1 MSAVDDVKQ
10 KIDIVDVIGQYVQLK
25 KVGRNFKAL
34 CPFHNEKTPSFIVF
48 PDQGTWHCFGA
59 CGTGGDVFT
68 FLMRRENIDFS
79 EALRRLA
86 SRAGVELVRESPG
99 ENQERKRLRE
109 ILAAAAAHYHY
120 LLKNHPA
127 AQFARDYT
135 ARRFISPEMIEQFE
149 LGFALNDWEAMKSFL
164 VGKGYAIH
172 DLEAAG
178 LVIKSEHE
186 QGGYYDRFRGR
197 LMFPIRNRSG
207 EVTGFGARALD
218 DAEPKYLNSPQTALF
233 DKSAT
238 LYGLELAKDA
248 IREQNLAI
256 IVEGYMDVI
265 GAHQAGFKNVVASLG
280 TALTE
285 KQLGLLKRL
294 TQRYALALDPD
305 AAGEEATKR
314 GLEIAREALTRK
326 TIPVPMGAGLIGFE
340 ERLEAELLVI
350 PMPHG
355 QDPDEIIHDD
365 PARWREL
372 VDHAEP
378 LVDFYFRVM
387 TRDLDLKAP
396 RGKTIAVRRL
406 MPIIREIGDGVQRAH
421 YTQQLARLVQVS
433 EQTIMQEIAQH
444 PPRRAARGIKP
455 PIADPAT
462 SSRVEGTVDPALRT
476 NSKLDEYCLTL
487 ALHTPEHLPR
497 IDFLEA
503 EDFSEAD
510 SRALFIA
517 LREFA
522 LQAELF
528 DREAFRE
535 SLDDA
540 LKTRCDDLLARAA
553 QLPNLNEPD
562 LAREIEI
569 AAYRLRQSHDKAEL
583 TDLEFLIRE
592 QDSERDS
599 DEKRMLH
606 ERAELLRKRIATNQK
621 ALSARSVIRTR
632 AVSIA
637 GLY

>member
-1 MSAVDDVKQ
+1 MSVVDDVKQ

-25 KVGRNFKAL
+25 KAGRNFKAL

-59 CGTGGDVFT
+59 CNTGGDVFT
-68 FLMRRENIDFS
+68 FLMRRENIDFG

-86 SRAGVELVRESPG
+86 QRAGVELIRESPG
-99 ENQERKRLRE
+99 ESQERKRLRE
-109 ILAAAAAHYHY
+109 ILTAAAAHYHY
-120 LLKNHPA
+120 LLKNHPD
-127 AQFARDYT
+127 AQFTRDYI
-135 ARRFISPEMIEQFE
+135 AKRFISPETAAQFE
-149 LGFALNDWEAMKSFL
+149 LGFALNEWEAMKSFL
-164 VGKGYAIH
+164 IGKGYAIH

-207 EVTGFGARALD
+207 EVIGFGARALND
-218 DAEPKYLNSPQTALF
+218 EEPKYLNSPQTALF
-233 DKSAT
+233 DKSGT
-238 LYGLELAKDA
+238 LYGLDLAKDA
-248 IREQNLAI
+248 IREQNLAV

-294 TQRYALALDPD
+294 TKRYALALDPD

-314 GLEIAREALTRK
+314 GLEVAREALTRK
-326 TIPVPMGAGLIGFE
+326 TVPVPMGAGLIGFE
-340 ERLEAELLVI
+340 ERLEAELFII
-350 PMPHG
+350 PMPLG

-365 PARWREL
+365 PARWHEL

-387 TRDLDLKAP
+387 TRDLDLSAP
-396 RGKTIAVRRL
+396 RDKTRAVKRL
-406 MPIIREIGDGVQRAH
+406 VPIIREIGDAVQRAH

-433 EQTIMQEIAQH
+433 EQTITQEIVQH
-444 PPRRAARGIKP
+444 APRRAARSKSQV
-455 PIADPAT
+455 ADHVTPSGVEEAVEPVL
-462 SSRVEGTVDPALRT
+462 RVS
-476 NSKLDEYCLTL
+476 SKLDEYCLML
-487 ALHTPEHLPR
+487 ALNTPEHLSR

-503 EDFSEAD
+503 EDFSEAA
-510 SRALFIA
+510 SRALFSA
-517 LREFA
+517 LRNFA
-522 LQAELF
+522 SQTELF

-535 SLDDA
+535 SLDDS
-540 LKTRCDDLLARAA
+540 LKTLCDDLLSRAA

-562 LAREIEI
+562 LAREIEV
-569 AAYRLRQSHDKAEL
+569 AAYRLRLSRDKAAL
-583 TDLEFLIRE
+583 TNLEFLIRE

-599 DEKRMLH
+599 DETRMLH

-621 ALSARSVIRTR
+621 ALSARSLVKTY
-632 AVSIA
+632 AASA
-637 GLY
+637 PGTY

>member
-1 MSAVDDVKQ
+1 MSVVDDVKQ

-25 KVGRNFKAL
+25 KAGRNFKAL

-59 CGTGGDVFT
+59 CATGGDVFS
-68 FLMRRENIDFS
+68 FLMKKENIDFG

-86 SRAGVELVRESPG
+86 QRAGVELVRESPG
-99 ENQERKRLRE
+99 ESQERKRLRE

-127 AQFARDYT
+127 AQFARDYV
-135 ARRFISPEMIEQFE
+135 AKRFISPETAAQFE
-149 LGFALNDWEAMKSFL
+149 LGFALSEWEAMKSYL

-207 EVTGFGARALD
+207 EVIGFGARALND
-218 DAEPKYLNSPQTALF
+218 EEPKYLNSPQTALF
-233 DKSAT
+233 DKSGT
-238 LYGLELAKDA
+238 LYGLDLAKDA
-248 IREQNLAI
+248 IREQNLAV

-294 TQRYALALDPD
+294 TKRYALALDPD
-305 AAGEEATKR
+305 AAGEEATQR
-314 GLEIAREALTRK
+314 GLEIARQALTRK
-326 TIPVPMGAGLIGFE
+326 TVPVPVGAGLIGFE

-350 PMPHG
+350 PMLYD

-396 RGKTIAVRRL
+396 RDKAVAVKRL
-406 MPIIREIGDGVQRAH
+406 APIVREIGDAVQRAH

-433 EQTIMQEIAQH
+433 EQTITQEIAQH
-444 PPRRAARGIKP
+444 APRRKSP
-455 PIADPAT
+455 
-462 SSRVEGTVDPALRT
+462 VEETVAPALHAHSR
-476 NSKLDEYCLTL
+476 LDEYCLTL
-487 ALHTPEHLPR
+487 ALNTPEHLSR

-510 SRALFIA
+510 SRALFFA
-517 LREFA
+517 LRDFA
-522 LQAELF
+522 SQAELF

-535 SLDDA
+535 SLDDS
-540 LKTRCDDLLARAA
+540 LKMRCDDLLGRAA
-553 QLPNLNEPD
+553 QLPNLNERD

-569 AAYRLRQSHDKAEL
+569 AAYRLRLNRDKAEL
-583 TDLEFLIRE
+583 ANLEFLVRE

-606 ERAELLRKRIATNQK
+606 TRVELLRKRIDANQK
-621 ALSARSVIRTR
+621 ALSARSLVKTR
-632 AVSIA
+632 AVSVA
-637 GLY
+637 GIY

>member
-1 MSAVDDVKQ
+1 MSVVDDVKQ

-25 KVGRNFKAL
+25 KAGRNFKAL

-59 CGTGGDVFT
+59 CNTGGDVFT
-68 FLMRRENIDFS
+68 FLMRRENIDFG

-86 SRAGVELVRESPG
+86 QRAGVELIRESPG
-99 ENQERKRLRE
+99 ESQERKRLRE
-109 ILAAAAAHYHY
+109 ILTAAAAHYHY
-120 LLKNHPA
+120 LLKNHPD
-127 AQFARDYT
+127 AQFARDYI
-135 ARRFISPEMIEQFE
+135 AKRFISPETAAQFE
-149 LGFALNDWEAMKSFL
+149 LGFALNEWEAMKSFL
-164 VGKGYAIH
+164 IGKGYAIH

-207 EVTGFGARALD
+207 EVIGFGARALND
-218 DAEPKYLNSPQTALF
+218 EEPKYLNSPQTALF
-233 DKSAT
+233 DKSGT
-238 LYGLELAKDA
+238 LYGLDLAKDA
-248 IREQNLAI
+248 IREQNLAV

-294 TQRYALALDPD
+294 TKRYALALDPD

-314 GLEIAREALTRK
+314 GLEVAREALTRK
-326 TIPVPMGAGLIGFE
+326 TVPVPMGAGLIGFE
-340 ERLEAELLVI
+340 ERLEAELFII
-350 PMPHG
+350 PMPLG

-365 PARWREL
+365 PARWHEL

-387 TRDLDLKAP
+387 TRDLDLSAP
-396 RGKTIAVRRL
+396 RDKTRAVKRL
-406 MPIIREIGDGVQRAH
+406 VPIIREIGDAVQRAH

-433 EQTIMQEIAQH
+433 EQTITQEIVQH
-444 PPRRAARGIKP
+444 APRRAARSKSQV
-455 PIADPAT
+455 ADHVTPSGVEEAVEPVL
-462 SSRVEGTVDPALRT
+462 RVS
-476 NSKLDEYCLTL
+476 SKLDEYCLML
-487 ALHTPEHLPR
+487 ALNTPEHLSR

-503 EDFSEAD
+503 EDFSEAA
-510 SRALFIA
+510 SRALFSA
-517 LREFA
+517 LRNFA
-522 LQAELF
+522 SQTELF

-535 SLDDA
+535 SLDDS
-540 LKTRCDDLLARAA
+540 LKTLCDDLLSRAA

-562 LAREIEI
+562 LAREIEV
-569 AAYRLRQSHDKAEL
+569 AAYRLRLSRDKAAL
-583 TDLEFLIRE
+583 TNLEFLIRE

-599 DEKRMLH
+599 DETRMLH

-621 ALSARSVIRTR
+621 ALSARSLVKTY
-632 AVSIA
+632 AASA
-637 GLY
+637 PGTY